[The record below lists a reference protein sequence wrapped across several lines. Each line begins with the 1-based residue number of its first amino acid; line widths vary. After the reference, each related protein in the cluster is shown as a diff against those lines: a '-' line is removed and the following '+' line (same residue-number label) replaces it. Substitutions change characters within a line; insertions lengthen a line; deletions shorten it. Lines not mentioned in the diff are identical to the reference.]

1 MRNEFPYENETSF
14 SGNVER
20 VNWQKSDKL
29 PKFTFIMLLKGT
41 VVQIKKE
48 LINDRLR
55 VSKVS

>member
-1 MRNEFPYENETSF
+1 MKNEFPYENETSF

-41 VVQIKKE
+41 AVQIKKE
-48 LINDRLR
+48 L
-55 VSKVS
+55 